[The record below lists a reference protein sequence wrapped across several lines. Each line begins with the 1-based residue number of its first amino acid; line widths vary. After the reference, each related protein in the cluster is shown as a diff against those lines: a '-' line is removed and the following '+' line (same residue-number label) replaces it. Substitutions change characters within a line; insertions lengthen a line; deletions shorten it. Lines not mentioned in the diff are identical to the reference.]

1 MVEIDTL
8 FQTKRLKNHTFG
20 AEHTYIAYI
29 RNSPPGKGGG
39 EEAKNAFQIMSLA
52 AYASETNK
60 TNNGQKILKA
70 PGLYLVARLCC

>member
-8 FQTKRLKNHTFG
+8 SQTKRLKNHTFG
-20 AEHTYIAYI
+20 AEHTYIAYK
-29 RNSPPGKGGG
+29 RDYPPPPGG
-39 EEAKNAFQIMSLA
+39 EAKNAFQIMSLA
-52 AYASETNK
+52 AFASETNK